1 MNDQNFIVTEKDME
15 KYGIKNITD
24 LYTMSKLMKG
34 YISLQS
40 LGSTRK
46 KMMRKIK
53 LPYTSHQLI
62 ANLKNENI
70 IDEDEM
76 KELVDLELEE
86 VASLESDDE
95 SDDESD
101 TSEISE
107 TDDESYSYDSA
118 TSETDDEDED
128 EEVPESLLFVPGI
141 TKPKKTKE
149 KTTKEKE
156 KEERKIKKE
165 KEKTTKE
172 KEKEKTPKEKE
183 KEERKIKKEKEKT
196 TKEKEKEERK
206 IKKEWKKGLLD
217 YDASKIKSWK
227 KAVEQFAIDNPQI
240 PVDDI
245 PSMLKEEWLQDRK
258 NEKNEKDKVNKRN
271 SYDYDQAEDMNNWHE
286 AIKQFR
292 IDNKGV
298 SQKEAMKLLK
308 GKWKGARENEN
319 KAEEF
324 RKKKQAAKGLIGLAR
339 NRQIRNILKKNNLQE
354 TNEAN
359 EERAVKE
366 STPSRLRKK
375 VKK

>member
-141 TKPKKTKE
+141 TKPKKT
-149 KTTKEKE
+149 
-156 KEERKIKKE
+156 
-165 KEKTTKE
+165 
-172 KEKEKTPKEKE
+172 
-183 KEERKIKKEKEKT
+183 KEKT